1 MLRYLEIREF
11 ALIDHLN
18 IEFQEGLNLLTGE
31 TGSGKSIIVDA
42 LSLLLGEKGY
52 AEMIR
57 TGAEK
62 AIVTGLFDIEDDGY
76 LRKYFDSFGVQFT
89 PEETIIKRE
98 LAHSGK
104 GKAFVNG
111 QLVPIGVLKEIAEF
125 LVDIHGQNEQQT
137 LYHPDSQL
145 NFLDAFAGTE
155 SLSDEVRRAY
165 EDWQELVKQVD
176 QLKKNEQERLRTIDL
191 LSFQTKEIEAAQLK
205 GAQEDED
212 LIRERAILSNVE
224 KLAQLS
230 AQAYGVLYENE
241 DSAGAAIKQAMRT
254 IDELQRI
261 DPSRT
266 SWQEQLKSARIA
278 IEEVSFLLR
287 EYASRIEF
295 NPLRLEQVVQ
305 RMAEIDRV
313 KRKYG
318 KTLEAVLSYHQQIK
332 ADLEGLNNADQNI
345 SMLEKAMFSS
355 CAQYRKKS
363 RELSEQRQRAA
374 QILEKKVEK
383 ELDELAMKHCRFRV
397 VFSNEAKPSATES
410 DRPGEFET
418 ANGVDVIEF
427 HMSTNP
433 GEEPKPLTKIASGG
447 EISRIMLALKSLKTV
462 DRRGKTLV
470 FDEVDAGIG
479 GQTAHVLGQKLKRL
493 SRQNQVVCVTHLPQ
507 IASYADSHFFIEKK
521 IESHRTTT
529 RVTRLG
535 AKDRVHEIARMIS
548 GDHRTD
554 SVLKHAAELIKNA
567 KGSG

>member
-57 TGAEK
+57 SGAEK
-62 AIVTGLFDIEDDGY
+62 AHVTGLFDLEDDVD
-76 LRKYFDSFGVQFT
+76 LRKQFDSLGVQFS
-89 PEETIIKRE
+89 PEETVIKRE
-98 LAHSGK
+98 LAHAAK
-104 GKAFVNG
+104 GKAFING
-111 QLVPIGVLKEIAEF
+111 QLVPVGVLRQIAEF

-155 SLSDEVRRAY
+155 SLVDEVRRTF
-165 EDWQELVKQVD
+165 EGWQEQVRQID
-176 QLKKNEQERLRTIDL
+176 LFKKNDQERLRTIDL
-191 LSFQTKEIEAAQLK
+191 LSFQTREIEAAHLK
-205 GAQEDED
+205 GAQEEED
-212 LIRERAILSNVE
+212 LIKERTILSNVE

-241 DSAGAAIKQAMRT
+241 NSAGASIKQATR
-254 IDELQRI
+254 IIEELQRI
-261 DPSRT
+261 DPSQA

-278 IEEVSFLLR
+278 IDEVSFLLR

-295 NPLRLEQVVQ
+295 NPQRLEQVVQ
-305 RMAEIDRV
+305 RMTEIDHL

-318 KTLEAVLSYHQQIK
+318 KSIEAVLLYYQQIK
-332 ADLEGLNNADQNI
+332 ADLERLNNADENI
-345 SMLEKAMFSS
+345 GQLEKAMRSS
-355 CAQYRKKS
+355 CAHYRKKS
-363 RELSEQRQRAA
+363 GELSELRQRAA
-374 QILEKKVEK
+374 QLLERRVEK
-383 ELDELAMKHCRFRV
+383 ELDELAMKRCRFRV
-397 VFSNEAKPSATES
+397 VFSTES
-410 DRPGEFET
+410 KSSSIELDRPGEVET
-418 ANGVDVIEF
+418 SSGVDVIEF
-427 HMSTNP
+427 LMSANP

-479 GQTAHVLGQKLKRL
+479 GQTAHVLGRKLKRL
-493 SRQNQVVCVTHLPQ
+493 SRKNQVICVTHLPQ
-507 IASYADSHFFIEKK
+507 IASYADYHFFIEKK
-521 IESHRTTT
+521 IEDHRTAT
-529 RVTRLG
+529 RVTQLG
-535 AKDRVHEIARMIS
+535 AKDRVQEIARMMS
-548 GDHRTD
+548 GYHKSE

-567 KGSG
+567 KESG